1 MRITV
6 VGGGPAGLYFALL
19 MKQRDPAHAITILE
33 RDGPDDTFGWG
44 IVFSERTLAFLE
56 AHDAETYRAITRAA
70 ETWDHVD
77 TVHQGERVSVRGNG
91 FSGIGRLAFLHILRA
106 RCRDLGVELRFHH
119 PVTDPAGL
127 PECDL
132 LLGADGAGSLVRQT
146 WAHVF
151 QPSVELRQNRY
162 IWLGTPRRFEALTLI
177 FRRHATGLFI
187 AHAYRFSPTRSTFI
201 VECPPETWLR
211 AGLDQLGE
219 AETCAF
225 LADVFRDDLG
235 GEPVLANHYVRW
247 QNFPLVRCRR
257 WRHGRVAL
265 LGDAAH
271 TAHFSIGSGT
281 KLALE
286 DAIALAEAF
295 DEHATVNRSVDAFVG
310 RRKPVVDRF
319 QAAALRSLTWLESV
333 EAQLPLAPL
342 PFAYRAMTRSGRVG
356 YNQLAAA
363 DPAFIARYDAWRR
376 AQPKS
381 PCPIPDA
388 FLDLFDKATY
398 AHLATLM
405 ADGTPHVTPVWV
417 DWDGRH
423 VLVNSAA
430 GRQKDLNMARR
441 RRVAIEIPDPDNP
454 DRYLHVRGPVVD
466 ITEAGAD
473 AHLDR
478 LARRYLGRDT
488 YPEGWKFPGEV
499 RRIYRIAPEK
509 VTVWDPFA

>member
-1 MRITV
+1 
-6 VGGGPAGLYFALL
+6 
-19 MKQRDPAHAITILE
+19 MKKRDSAHAITILE

-56 AHDAETYRAITRAA
+56 AHDAETFAAITRAA

-91 FSGIGRLAFLHILRA
+91 FSGIGRLAFLDILRA
-106 RCRDLGVELRFHH
+106 RCRDLGVELRFHA
-119 PVTDPAGL
+119 PVADPASL
-127 PECDL
+127 ADCDL

-162 IWLGTPRRFEALTLI
+162 IWLGTPQRFDALTLI
-177 FRRHATGLFI
+177 FRRHETGLFV
-187 AHAYRFSPTRSTFI
+187 AHAYRFSPTHSTFI
-201 VECPPETWLR
+201 VECAPETWLR
-211 AGLDQLGE
+211 AGLDGLSE
-219 AETCAF
+219 DDSCAF
-225 LADVFRDDLG
+225 IADVFRDDLAG
-235 GEPVLANHYVRW
+235 QPVLARNRVKW
-247 QNFPLVRCRR
+247 LNFPLVRNRR
-257 WRHGRVAL
+257 WRHGHVVL
-265 LGDAAH
+265 VGDAAH

-286 DAIALAEAF
+286 DAIALAGAF
-295 DEHATVNRSVDAFVG
+295 ADQPHAPTDRRAVGAAIDAFVAQ
-310 RRKPVVDRF
+310 RKPVIDRF

-333 EAQLPLAPL
+333 EERLSLAPL
-342 PFAYRAMTRSGRVG
+342 PFAYKAMTRSGRVG
-356 YNQLAAA
+356 YNQLKAG
-363 DPAFIARYDAWRR
+363 DPGFIARYDEWRR
-376 AQPKS
+376 AQPREAA
-381 PCPIPDA
+381 PIPEA
-388 FLDLFDKATY
+388 FLDLFGKATY

-423 VLVNSAA
+423 VLINSAA
-430 GRQKDLNMARR
+430 GRQKDLNMVRR

-454 DRYLHVRGPVVD
+454 NRYVHVRGPVVD

-473 AHLDR
+473 EHLDR
-478 LARRYLGRDT
+478 LAQRYLGRAT